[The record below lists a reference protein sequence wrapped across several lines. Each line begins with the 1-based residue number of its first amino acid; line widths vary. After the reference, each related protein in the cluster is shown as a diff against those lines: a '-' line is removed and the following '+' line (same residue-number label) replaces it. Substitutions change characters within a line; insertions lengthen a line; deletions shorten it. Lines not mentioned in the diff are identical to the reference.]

1 MLLACYSHKHISY
14 RIRTIIRKAI
24 RCMVPESDGILSSS
38 FKESLW
44 DRYYMG
50 APKQHRRFVEQYKI
64 EKRA

>member
-1 MLLACYSHKHISY
+1 MEEFEE
-14 RIRTIIRKAI
+14 IIDDIHEAK
-24 RCMVPESDGILSSS
+24 CMVPESDGILSSS